1 MASLKGRYTGLNLS
15 PTLELLDPL
24 NPVRR
29 QMALWL
35 LPLGSL
41 LAGAAYWASRPGGL
55 DPVDRIF
62 LPPMA
67 LGFLAFA
74 ALLWRFPTSARW
86 VIPGAHAL
94 IALYLLSTLTYQL
107 LFKPNPLGLS
117 PAAYWVPFFYFSSY
131 LFFPAKRAAR
141 LALLYLLTLFPVAL
155 LGLMRNPFQPVH
167 WNALTQFFGANLAY
181 VGLLYLLVRLK
192 EGYMEAQLD
201 AYTDFLTGLR
211 NRRYL
216 ELILERELFRL
227 QRYGRPLSLV
237 LLDLGTRWGTGCSR
251 PSPNAS
257 RPTSG
262 EATAPC
268 AWAERS
274 SPFSSRKPPSP
285 RPCAWRSACGGRW
298 RPWRCPPWRGSR
310 RASAWP
316 RRAPPTPP
324 SPSSA
329 GRTRPCTG
337 PSARG
342 KTGWRR
348 PPNKCPTAAF
358 AAVRA
363 PKGSS

>member
-29 QMALWL
+29 QMAIWL

-94 IALYLLSTLTYQL
+94 LALYLLSTLTYQL

-237 LLDLGTRWGTGCSR
+237 LLDLDGFKAVNDLHGHEVGDRVLQALAQRIEAHLRRSDRAVRLGGEEFALLLPETPLPQALRLAERLRRAVEAMAVPPVARIT
-251 PSPNAS
+251 AS
-257 RPTSG
+257 FGVAEARPTD
-262 EATAPC
+262 TPLTLL
-268 AWAERS
+268 
-274 SPFSSRKPPSP
+274 
-285 RPCAWRSACGGRW
+285 
-298 RPWRCPPWRGSR
+298 R
-310 RASAWP
+310 RADEAMY
-316 RRAPPTPP
+316 RAK
-324 SPSSA
+324 
-329 GRTRPCTG
+329 RK
-337 PSARG
+337 G
-342 KTGWRR
+342 KNRVE
-348 PPNKCPTAAF
+348 A
-358 AAVRA
+358 A
-363 PKGSS
+363 PK

>member
-86 VIPGAHAL
+86 AIPGAHAL
-94 IALYLLSTLTYQL
+94 IALYLLSTLIYQL

-117 PAAYWVPFFYFSSY
+117 PAAYWVPFFYFYFSSY
-131 LFFPAKRAAR
+131 LFFPAKRAVR
-141 LALLYLLTLFPVAL
+141 LALLYLLTLFLVAL
-155 LGLMRNPFQPVH
+155 LGLMRNPLQPVH

-211 NRRYL
+211 NSRYL
-216 ELILERELFRL
+216 EPILERELFRL
-227 QRYGRPLSLV
+227 QRYSRPLSLI
-237 LLDLGTRWGTGCSR
+237 LLDLDGFKAVNDTHGHEVGDRVLRTLAQCLEAHLRRSDRAVRLG
-251 PSPNAS
+251 
-257 RPTSG
+257 G
-262 EATAPC
+262 EEFALLLPETPLPQALRL
-268 AWAERS
+268 AERLRQAVEAMEVPPVARITAS
-274 SPFSSRKPPSP
+274 FGVAEESPSDTPLTLL
-285 RPCAWRSACGGRW
+285 
-298 RPWRCPPWRGSR
+298 R
-310 RASAWP
+310 RADEAMY
-316 RRAPPTPP
+316 RAKH
-324 SPSSA
+324 
-329 GRTRPCTG
+329 
-337 PSARG
+337 RG
-342 KTGWRR
+342 KNRVE
-348 PPNKCPTAAF
+348 A
-358 AAVRA
+358 A
-363 PKGSS
+363 PK